1 MKRFLMVVGAF
12 AVTAGAAYAEDIAEK
27 THEWAKLMR
36 QAEATG
42 QIVEQ
47 RLNLMALA
55 ENPIAVQNQ
64 KMREP
69 GPEIEEAVI
78 RMVAHRLCGIAD
90 DGSILG
96 LVSRSS
102 EASGLS
108 PEYVFA
114 VVSGGASFAAGY
126 IDDNRR
132 NKVCAD
138 AAAGHFTPPEKK
150 PLFNLN

>member
-1 MKRFLMVVGAF
+1 MKRFVMMGAC
-12 AVTAGAAYAEDIAEK
+12 AAIAGGAYADDLGERS
-27 THEWAKLMR
+27 HEWARLIR

-69 GPEIEEAVI
+69 GPEIEEATI
-78 RMVAHRLCGIAD
+78 RMVAHRVCGIAD

-96 LVSRSS
+96 LVSSSS

-132 NKVCAD
+132 NELCAD
-138 AAAGHFTPPEKK
+138 AAAGNFTPPKK
-150 PLFNLN
+150 KAVFNLN